1 MPDAAPLSWLASAG
15 CCKAQ
20 HSLACCRYIP
30 TNAADGTPKC
40 YKPASTDA
48 RAREVT
54 SLLIMRRL
62 PARITGQFSLLAYL
76 CEAEAANS
84 KSAVAKN
91 AAWIVRA
98 GCLPE
103 NMRSHDMPSTA

>member
-62 PARITGQFSLLAYL
+62 ACENYWNIFHRWPAFVRQRLPT
-76 CEAEAANS
+76 
-84 KSAVAKN
+84 AK
-91 AAWIVRA
+91 A
-98 GCLPE
+98 L
-103 NMRSHDMPSTA
+103 